1 MVLLINNAFL
11 KEALD
16 LNINGTLTTAIQPKD
31 DYIIVS
37 FNIKNKL
44 EEILIN
50 QFEAINKANKE
61 YLISEPQFEKFSK
74 ILFEYRMIIFV
85 YDYSA

>member
-1 MVLLINNAFL
+1 MVLIINNAFL

-16 LNINGTLTTAIQPKD
+16 LNLNGTLTTVIQPKD

-50 QFEAINKANKE
+50 QFEAIKKANKE

>member
-16 LNINGTLTTAIQPKD
+16 LNLNETLTTVIQPKD

-50 QFEAINKANKE
+50 QFEAIKKANKE

-74 ILFEYRMIIFV
+74 ILFEYRMIIFI
-85 YDYSA
+85 YDHSA